1 MTRLKFPPVRLFAAG
16 LALALLAQYPA
27 GAETYPTRTIKLVVG
42 FGAGGGVDIVARLV
56 AQKMQ
61 ESLGQNVIVENR
73 PGGNAM
79 LGPDMV
85 AKSAPD
91 GYTLLYAAAG
101 QMAVSPA
108 IYSKIPYQPL
118 RDFVPI
124 SMVASYPLLLI
135 VSPNHPA
142 KNLKDFIAWT
152 KANPDKTNYGA
163 ASAGFQLSTELFKMR
178 TGATGQPIVFR
189 STNES
194 VTNVIGGQVTYGF
207 AEPPPSLP
215 QVQGGKA
222 RALAV
227 TAPKRIPELPDVPTL
242 HDEGIDVDVR
252 LWSGLFAPAGTP
264 SEIIKKLEA
273 ECMRIAQLPDF
284 KEKLRALSSDAV
296 GNSSAEFTKELDAE
310 IKMWTDVARQAKL
323 SFE

>member
-1 MTRLKFPPVRLFAAG
+1 MTRFKAAAG
-16 LALALLAQYPA
+16 LLLALIVPVTAQAQTAPA
-27 GAETYPTRTIKLVVG
+27 YPTRSIKFIVG

-61 ESLGQNVIVENR
+61 ETFGQNVIVENR

-79 LGPDMV
+79 LGPDIA

-101 QMAVSPA
+101 QMSVSPA

-118 RDFVPI
+118 KDFVPI
-124 SMVASYPLLLI
+124 SMIASYPLLMI
-135 VSPNHPA
+135 TSVNHPA
-142 KNLKDFIAWT
+142 ANLKDFIAWT

-163 ASAGFQLSTELFKMR
+163 PSAGFQLSTELFKLR

-189 STNES
+189 STNEA
-194 VTNVIGGQVTYGF
+194 VTNVIGEQVTYAF

-215 QVQGGKA
+215 QVLAGKA

-227 TAPKRIPELPDVPTL
+227 TAPKRVAELPNVPTL
-242 HDEGIDVDVR
+242 HEIGVNVDIR

-264 SEIIKKLEA
+264 PDIVKKLEA
-273 ECMRIAQLPDF
+273 ECMRIAQLPDIR
-284 KEKLRALSSDAV
+284 ERLRALSSDPV
-296 GNSSAEFTKELDAE
+296 GNTSAEFAKQIDAE
-310 IKMWTDVARQAKL
+310 IKMWSDVAKQAKL
-323 SFE
+323 TFEQ

>member
-1 MTRLKFPPVRLFAAG
+1 MTRLKFAPLKLIAAG
-16 LALALLAQYPA
+16 LALALLAQHPA
-27 GAETYPTRTIKLVVG
+27 AAETYPTRTIRLVVG

-85 AKSAPD
+85 AKSTPD

-108 IYSKIPYQPL
+108 IYTKIPYQPL
-118 RDFVPI
+118 RDFVPV

-135 VSPNHPA
+135 VSPDHPA

-215 QVQGGKA
+215 QVQAGKA

-264 SEIIKKLEA
+264 PEIIKKLEA
-273 ECMRIAQLPDF
+273 ECMRIAQLPDV
-284 KEKLRALSSDAV
+284 KEKLRALSSDAI
-296 GNSSAEFTKELDAE
+296 GNSSAAFTKELDAE

>member
-1 MTRLKFPPVRLFAAG
+1 MSGLKIICIG
-16 LALALLAQYPA
+16 LAVAMLALRPA
-27 GAETYPTRTIKLVVG
+27 SAETYPTRTIKLVVG

-124 SMVASYPLLLI
+124 SMVVSYPLLLI
-135 VSPNHPA
+135 VSANHPA
-142 KNLKDFIAWT
+142 KNLQDFIAWT

-163 ASAGFQLSTELFKMR
+163 PSAGFQLSTELFKLK
-178 TGATGQPIVFR
+178 TGATGQAIVFR
-189 STNES
+189 TTNES
-194 VTNVIGGQVTYGF
+194 VTSVIGEQVTYAF
-207 AEPPPSLP
+207 AEPPPTIPHVKS
-215 QVQGGKA
+215 GKA
-222 RALAV
+222 KALAV
-227 TAPKRIPELPDVPTL
+227 TAPKRMADLPDVPTL
-242 HDEGIDVDVR
+242 HDIGVDVEVR

-264 SEIIKKLEA
+264 PEIIKRLEA
-273 ECMRIAQLPDF
+273 ECMRIARLPNIQ
-284 KEKLRALSSDAV
+284 EKLRALSSDAV
-296 GNSSAEFTKELDAE
+296 GSSSAEFTKELDAE
-310 IKMWTDVARQAKL
+310 IKMWTDVAKQAKL

>member
-1 MTRLKFPPVRLFAAG
+1 MTRFKATAG
-16 LALALLAQYPA
+16 LLLALIAPVTAQAQTAPA
-27 GAETYPTRTIKLVVG
+27 YPTRSIKFIVG

-61 ESLGQNVIVENR
+61 ETFGQNVIVENR

-79 LGPDMV
+79 LGPDIA

-101 QMAVSPA
+101 QMSVSPA

-118 RDFVPI
+118 KDFVPI
-124 SMVASYPLLLI
+124 SMIASYPLLMI
-135 VSPNHPA
+135 TSVNHPA
-142 KNLKDFIAWT
+142 ANLKDFIAWT

-163 ASAGFQLSTELFKMR
+163 PSAGFQLSTELFKLR
-178 TGATGQPIVFR
+178 TGATGQAIVFR
-189 STNES
+189 STNEA
-194 VTNVIGGQVTYGF
+194 VTNVIGEQVTYAF

-215 QVQGGKA
+215 QVLAGKA

-227 TAPKRIPELPDVPTL
+227 TAPKRVAELPNVPTL
-242 HDEGIDVDVR
+242 HEIGVNVDIR

-264 SEIIKKLEA
+264 PDIVKKLEA
-273 ECMRIAQLPDF
+273 ECMRIAQLPDIR
-284 KEKLRALSSDAV
+284 ERLRALSSDPV
-296 GNSSAEFTKELDAE
+296 GNTSAEFAKQIDAE
-310 IKMWTDVARQAKL
+310 IKMWSDVAKQAKL
-323 SFE
+323 TFEQ